1 MCVMRLIV
9 SRRPSTL
16 WRQTHLPKATNLSS
30 IRKQVFT
37 TKPVREP
44 NYLTNDNTP
53 PLLMIHDDFPPFQ
66 HKIRPPLSQIT
77 TSQSNSSPVSLC
89 ELIHNE
95 KFQLYRLLYLLHPQS
110 TP

>member
-9 SRRPSTL
+9 SRRPSPFG
-16 WRQTHLPKATNLSS
+16 RKTHLPKATNLSS

-53 PLLMIHDDFPPFQ
+53 PLLMIHADFPPFQ

-77 TSQSNSSPVSLC
+77 TAQSKSSRVRLW
-89 ELIHNE
+89 ELLRTE
-95 KFQLYRLLYLLHPQS
+95 KFQL
-110 TP
+110 